1 MTTAQHPDTSHGQDA
16 EAGLAQDGLRQ
27 RALAG
32 LFVVGS
38 RGLGIMLVGFIGQVV
53 LARLLMPTDFGAVAV
68 GLAFVTFVNLFADGG
83 LGAGLIRRPEQ
94 PDRADLR
101 ALSGLQVSVAIV
113 LAVGVAGVAPLF
125 GRTGWVTAVVVA
137 STPFLALQIPGRI
150 VLERALAYRRL
161 AIVELSQ
168 VIVFNLWAIVWVLAG
183 SGVWGMAS
191 AAPVRAAIGVAAM
204 AWASPV
210 GVPSPRFAWQ
220 RVRGLMAFGIR
231 FQAVTAVQLVR
242 DQGLNAAIVALTTVS
257 TLGLVTIARRL
268 LEVPY
273 LLLGATFRVSFPTM
287 SQLLAQKADPGPL
300 IERAVGVTTVA
311 SGLVLTGLAASA
323 PGLVPGLFGVP
334 WRDAATVLP
343 AACLGLCVGGSVS
356 VATQGYLYAVG
367 DAAAVLRAS
376 LLQTLVQFLV
386 VLVALP
392 WIGVVAVGMG
402 WLASNL
408 VEAVVLWRATAARTQ
423 VRLAGQLAAPV
434 SAGIAAGAAGW
445 FTTRALGSD
454 LVAGLFG
461 GALAAAVYLVLVLV
475 LNRRL
480 VTETVDMALSSV
492 RAVWGSRV
500 DDVRPEVA

>member
-1 MTTAQHPDTSHGQDA
+1 MK
-16 EAGLAQDGLRQ
+16 Q

-38 RGLGIMLVGFIGQVV
+38 RGLAIMLVGFVGQVV
-53 LARLLMPTDFGAVAV
+53 LARQLMPTDFGAVAV

-83 LGAGLIRRPEQ
+83 LGAGLIRRPEP
-94 PDRADLR
+94 PDRADLG
-101 ALSGLQVSVAIV
+101 ALTGLQVSVATA
-113 LAVGVAGVAPLF
+113 LALGVAGIAPLF

-161 AIVELSQ
+161 AIIELSQ
-168 VIVFNLWAIVWVLAG
+168 VIVFNLWAIAWVLAG
-183 SGVWGMAS
+183 AGVWGMAS
-191 AAPVRAAIGVAAM
+191 AAPVRAVVGVAAM

-210 GVPSPRFAWQ
+210 GVPSPRFAWR
-220 RVRGLMAFGIR
+220 RVRGLMSFGIR
-231 FQAVTAVQLVR
+231 FQAVTAAQLVR
-242 DQGLNAAIVALTTVS
+242 DQGLNTAIAALATVS
-257 TLGLVTIARRL
+257 TLGLVAVARRL

-287 SQLLAQKADPGPL
+287 SQLLARKADPAPL
-300 IERAVGVTTVA
+300 IERAVGVTTVG

-323 PGLVPGLFGVP
+323 PGLVPGLFGVQ
-334 WRDAATVLP
+334 WRDAATILP

-367 DAAAVLRAS
+367 DAAVVLRACV
-376 LLQTLVQFLV
+376 LQTLVQFLV

-392 WIGVVAVGMG
+392 WIGVVAVGLG

-408 VEAVVLWRATAARTQ
+408 VEAVVLGRATAARTH
-423 VRLAGQLAAPV
+423 VRLAGRLAAPV
-434 SAGIAAGAAGW
+434 SAGIVAGAAGW
-445 FTTRALGSD
+445 LTTRALGSD
-454 LVAGLFG
+454 LVAGLVG
-461 GALAAAVYLVLVLV
+461 GALATAAYLVLVLV

-480 VTETVDMALSSV
+480 VAETVHLALSSA
-492 RAVWGSRV
+492 RAVWGGGTE
-500 DDVRPEVA
+500 DVRAGVA